1 MKADLEAGK
10 KVAGWYDEKTGRV
23 YLYMPNV
30 RDTYTAEKTVWHEV
44 VGHKGLR
51 GLMGKDFN
59 QFLRTLWNDLDSPV
73 NKDMRAYVKSRMDK
87 DALSFYDAI
96 EEYLAESAEKG
107 KGEPGFWNN
116 IKNKFSDFSSLNL
129 VGKTNVLYFCSCI
142 YKINIYDESTTRRIL
157 TLTLVSI
164 QNC

>member
-1 MKADLEAGK
+1 
-10 KVAGWYDEKTGRV
+10 
-23 YLYMPNV
+23 
-30 RDTYTAEKTVWHEV
+30 
-44 VGHKGLR
+44 
-51 GLMGKDFN
+51 MGKDFN

-116 IKNKFSDFSSLNL
+116 IKNKLSDFSSLNL

-142 YKINIYDESTTRRIL
+142 YKINI
-157 TLTLVSI
+157 
-164 QNC
+164 